1 MCLQWKPSLET
12 PDVTYHEVIDE
23 ATGITVVVECDD
35 PAASQPW
42 RWYLANY
49 PVVSR
54 EPADKEGPAGRASTK
69 EAAVEAATKALPT
82 LKESAL
88 LRRQEEKLYESEQ

>member
-1 MCLQWKPSLET
+1 MRLQWKPSLET
-12 PDVTYHEVIDE
+12 PNVTYHEVIDE

-35 PAASQPW
+35 SVASQPW

-54 EPADKEGPAGRASTK
+54 EPADKEGPAGRALTK
-69 EAAVEAATKALPT
+69 EAAVEEVTKAFPT
-82 LKESAL
+82 LTETADLKRKEK
-88 LRRQEEKLYESEQ
+88 ELYESEQ

>member
-1 MCLQWKPSLET
+1 MPLQWKPSLET
-12 PDVTYHEVIDE
+12 PDVTYHRVTDE

-35 PAASQPW
+35 PAGSQPW

-54 EPADKEGPAGRASTK
+54 EPADNEGPAGRASTK
-69 EAAVEAATKALPT
+69 EAAVEAATKVFPT
-82 LKESAL
+82 LTETADLKRKE
-88 LRRQEEKLYESEQ
+88 EELYESEQ